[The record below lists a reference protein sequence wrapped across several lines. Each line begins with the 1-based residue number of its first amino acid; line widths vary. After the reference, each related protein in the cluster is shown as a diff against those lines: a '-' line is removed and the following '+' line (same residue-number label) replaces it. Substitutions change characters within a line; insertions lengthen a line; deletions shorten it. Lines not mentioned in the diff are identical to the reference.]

1 MRLLLTHLVVLTLA
15 LVIVGCGKNE
25 EAPVTPTTDDAT
37 SAVEEAADGAS
48 AAASI
53 TAAVNDASA
62 AVAGAEIAATCEI
75 GCGACIYKMDGVTGC
90 PTAVMV
96 DGKAIL
102 ASGAKFDAH
111 ANGLC
116 KAAKQAEVEGKIEGD
131 RIVISKITVLKN

>member
-1 MRLLLTHLVVLTLA
+1 MRQLLTHLVILTLA
-15 LVIVGCGKNE
+15 LVIVGCGKDE
-25 EAPVTPTTDDAT
+25 EAPTTPGADDAT

-48 AAASI
+48 AGS
-53 TAAVNDASA
+53 
-62 AVAGAEIAATCEI
+62 EIAATCEI

-102 ASGAKFDAH
+102 ASGEEFDAH

-116 KAAKQAEVEGKIEGD
+116 KAAKQAEVEGKVEGD